1 MRVLKWI
8 SFGLGALL
16 LLVLLGV
23 LVIVWLV
30 DANAFKPRIEAEV
43 RAATGREL
51 VLAGDIELGF
61 FPWLSLETGEGRF
74 GNPPGFP
81 AEPMASWRA
90 ARIGVKLFPLLRGD
104 LAIDRVRLDGADV
117 RLVRRADGIANWEG
131 IGGDE
136 PAAPDAAERA
146 ITIEGVALTD
156 SRLLFV
162 DETVPRRIEV
172 TALNFATDAIVPGK
186 PFTDTELSGV
196 LHMEGFQQGG
206 VPFGLE
212 VPELLAPKEFSSVE
226 VGEFSL
232 RLADFQARGEIH
244 GEFGDA
250 VSVHGSLSSN
260 RFDLRAVLAVV
271 GVEAPSTTDPAALG
285 AVQFDVGGRFDDGAV
300 RVDPLTLT
308 LDDTRLTG
316 TFTRGKSEGAIGEF
330 ALRGDRIDLGR
341 YIPPADPDSEP
352 FVLPVADLE
361 ALAFRGVLEFDEAR
375 LDDVEMK
382 GVTLHLLLDDK
393 GLRSQ
398 PPAGTAP

>member
-1 MRVLKWI
+1 
-8 SFGLGALL
+8 
-16 LLVLLGV
+16 V

-74 GNPPGFP
+74 GNPAGFP

-90 ARIGVKLFPLLRGD
+90 ARVGVKLFPLLRGD

-117 RLVRRADGIANWEG
+117 RLVRRADGVANWEG
-131 IGGDE
+131 IGSDE
-136 PAAPDAAERA
+136 PAAPGADERA

-162 DETVPRRIEV
+162 DETVPRRIEI
-172 TALNFATDAIVPGK
+172 TALNFTTDAIVPGK

-196 LHMEGFQQGG
+196 LHGEGFRQGG
-206 VPFGLE
+206 VPFGLDLPE
-212 VPELLAPKEFSSVE
+212 AAVPGDFSSFDI
-226 VGEFSL
+226 GEFSL

-244 GEFGDA
+244 GELGEA
-250 VSVHGSLSSN
+250 VSIHGRLSSN
-260 RFDLRAVLAVV
+260 KFDLRALLAAV
-271 GVEAPSTTDPAALG
+271 GVEAPKTTDSAALG
-285 AVQFDVGGRFDDGAV
+285 AVQFEVAGRFDDGAV
-300 RVDPLTLT
+300 RVDPLALT
-308 LDDTRLTG
+308 LDDTHLTG
-316 TFTRGKSEGAIGEF
+316 TFTRGKSERAVGEF
-330 ALRGDRIDLGR
+330 ALHGDRIDIGR
-341 YIPPADPDSEP
+341 YIPPTDPGSEP

-361 ALAFRGVLEFDEAR
+361 ALAFRGVLQFDEAR

-382 GVTLHLLLDDK
+382 GVTLRLLLDDQ

-398 PPAGTAP
+398 PPPAEAAP